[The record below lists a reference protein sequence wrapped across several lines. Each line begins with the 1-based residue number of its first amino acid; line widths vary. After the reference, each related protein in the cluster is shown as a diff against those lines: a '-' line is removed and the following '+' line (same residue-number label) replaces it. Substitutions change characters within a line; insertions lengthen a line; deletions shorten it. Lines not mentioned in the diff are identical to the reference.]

1 MEKAVSFAVA
11 APYPK
16 PDEVDQDIYA

>member
-1 MEKAVSFAVA
+1 VEAAVDFAVK
-11 APYPK
+11 APYPT